1 MTAWLKRSLSTKIK
15 EQRGAYTIEFLAVIS
30 GLLLLIMIIIQVLLS
45 LMQGIVFNNALSLAA
60 QQAAAR
66 GGSDPGVVK
75 TFESHLMPGMKAPSG
90 DKSLFVFKTLQG
102 GAVPTSGDPTYG
114 NLYSTTGGN
123 GREPTRFG
131 EIFCVQGYYKPIN
144 LPLNSILGISGPNN
158 PVISKQITV
167 SSQSSRD
174 ATTSSLNNQGCS

>member
-1 MTAWLKRSLSTKIK
+1 MIAWLKRSLSAKIK

-45 LMQGIVFNNALSLAA
+45 LMQGIVFNHALSLAA

-66 GGSDPGVVK
+66 GGSDPGVVN
-75 TFESHLMPGMKAPSG
+75 TFESHLMPGMKVPSG
-90 DKSLFVFKTLQG
+90 GKSLFVFKTLQG
-102 GAVPTSGDPTYG
+102 GAVPSGDLTYG

-123 GREPTRFG
+123 GRELTRFG

-144 LPLNSILGISGPNN
+144 LPLNSILGISGPSN

-174 ATTSSLNNQGCS
+174 TTTSSLNNQGCS